1 MQGLRTNASGTGL
14 REPIVDKRSGKD
26 VFCCRGQYPDSFLGP
41 SPTESGTRQQKRD
54 LWAHL
59 ICALFVPSACD
70 VDVVCALV

>member
-1 MQGLRTNASGTGL
+1 MQSLRTSASGTGL

-41 SPTESGTRQQKRD
+41 SPTESGARQQKRD

-59 ICALFVPSACD
+59 DFAQAF
-70 VDVVCALV
+70 DVVCALV